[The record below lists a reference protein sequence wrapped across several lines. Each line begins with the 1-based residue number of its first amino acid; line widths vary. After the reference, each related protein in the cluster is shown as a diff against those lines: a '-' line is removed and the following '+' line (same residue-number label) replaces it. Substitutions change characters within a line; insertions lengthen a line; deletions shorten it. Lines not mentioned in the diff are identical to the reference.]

1 MTTVPR
7 RAARQPVSRCQRTIS
22 RARHSAAR
30 STERRRAR
38 VGRRP
43 ADDPGDRLRHRGAR
57 CCSRGTAVWRGEASH
72 LQGSPVFSV
81 KAEAIGGGHEDEA
94 GTYRQREHLVDVVLT
109 AARRPPGGPAV
120 RRTPHPAHMD
130 VHEDRPTG
138 KNRAFY
144 PLRAWALGRSARP
157 RRFGRCNLQRKG
169 IGLPTLATPVR

>member
-57 CCSRGTAVWRGEASH
+57 CCSRGTAVWRGG
-72 LQGSPVFSV
+72 GSPPPGLPGVFMEG
-81 KAEAIGGGHEDEA
+81 EAHGGGGRGE
-94 GTYRQREHLVDVVLT
+94 G
-109 AARRPPGGPAV
+109 GGP
-120 RRTPHPAHMD
+120 PAA
-130 VHEDRPTG
+130 G
-138 KNRAFY
+138 GSG
-144 PLRAWALGRSARP
+144 GR
-157 RRFGRCNLQRKG
+157 GRGGGGRGRKG
-169 IGLPTLATPVR
+169 G